1 MDIENFTKIPAPY
14 RIVNIIK
21 TVEVNMATDVERP
34 MAVSIPQLAIRT
46 GLSEA
51 LLYQKANAGELPG
64 CRRIGKRFFIHLET
78 FENWVKEGTGDQR
91 DSGQSE

>member
-1 MDIENFTKIPAPY
+1 M
-14 RIVNIIK
+14 VSS
-21 TVEVNMATDVERP
+21 VEVP
-34 MAVSIPQLAIRT
+34 MAVSIPQLARRT

-51 LLYQKANAGELPG
+51 LLYQKANLGELPG
-64 CRRIGKRFFIHLET
+64 CRRIGKRFLVHLET